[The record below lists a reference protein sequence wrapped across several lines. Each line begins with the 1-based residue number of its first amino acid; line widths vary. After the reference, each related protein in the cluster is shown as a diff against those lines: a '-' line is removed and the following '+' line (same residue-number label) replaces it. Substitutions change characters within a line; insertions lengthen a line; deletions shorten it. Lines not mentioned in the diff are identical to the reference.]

1 MDLSD
6 NSFSQAEGTLIIT
19 SFKMESG
26 LHTRDKAGVQDF
38 VLLEDY
44 TSEDAFIDNLK
55 KRYDSDLIYVS
66 QLKKINIS
74 AHQIFNSKI

>member
-1 MDLSD
+1 M
-6 NSFSQAEGTLIIT
+6 EG
-19 SFKMESG
+19 G

-44 TSEDAFIDNLK
+44 TNEDAFIDNLQ

-66 QLKKINIS
+66 RVKKRIS
-74 AHQIFNSKI
+74 LIRNT